1 MPACPF
7 AKKTWKD
14 KKVLIKIKE
23 KNKHYKSQLS
33 NYLKTFNW
41 NKYEI
46 LIFCDPWFSYNSNKF
61 QDFIDFY
68 NQSFNL
74 NDIYFMGFH
83 PSATPTVEE
92 HAFLIDPGTEETYEG
107 DLQYSMMLI
116 QKFSQLQQASDKLHK
131 QGYYSQWP
139 KGYYRDVVVSREE
152 KYKKINGGLS

>member
-68 NQSFNL
+68 NHSFNL

-131 QGYYSQWP
+131 GWP
-139 KGYYRDVVVSREE
+139 KEYYDEVVKSRS
-152 KYKKINGGLS
+152 KTYNKIRRQL

>member
-33 NYLKTFNW
+33 NYLKIFNW
-41 NKYEI
+41 NKHEI

-68 NQSFNL
+68 NQTFNPD
-74 NDIYFMGFH
+74 DIYFMGFH

-116 QKFSQLQQASDKLHK
+116 QKFSQLQEASDKLHK
-131 QGYYSQWP
+131 VGYYKGWP
-139 KGYYRDVVVSREE
+139 KEYYDEVVKSRS
-152 KYKKINGGLS
+152 KTYNKIRRQL

>member
-46 LIFCDPWFSYNSNKF
+46 LIFCDPWFSYSPDKF
-61 QDFIDFY
+61 QEFIDFY
-68 NQSFNL
+68 NNAYNL
-74 NDIYFMGFH
+74 TDIYFMGFH
-83 PSATPTVEE
+83 PVATPTLEE
-92 HAFLIDPGTEETYEG
+92 HAFLVDPGSEETYEG
-107 DLQYSMMLI
+107 DLQYSMMLV

-131 QGYYSQWP
+131 VGYYKGWP
-139 KGYYRDVVVSREE
+139 KEYYAEVVKSRS
-152 KYKKINGGLS
+152 KIYNKIRRHL